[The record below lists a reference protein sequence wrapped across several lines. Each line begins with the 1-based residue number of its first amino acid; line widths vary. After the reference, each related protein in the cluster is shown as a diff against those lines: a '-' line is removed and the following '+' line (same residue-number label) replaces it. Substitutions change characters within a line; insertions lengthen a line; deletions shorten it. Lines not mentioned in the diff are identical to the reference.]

1 MGEQIDLKVG
11 IYRMGLDYQVYRTT
25 SQIPSEC
32 NSILF
37 RNQGTSIAVIDNMVI
52 LQPGQTFDIQGNAGE
67 LLIRSFQVY
76 FTNTGGQTNELLV
89 AFKVFL
95 DLK

>member
-11 IYRMGLDYQVYRTT
+11 IYKMGLDYQVYRTT

-37 RNQGTSIAVIDNMVI
+37 RNQGTSIVTIDNMVI
-52 LQPGQTFDIQGNAGE
+52 LQPGQNFEISGNAGE
-67 LLIRSFQVY
+67 LLIHDFQVY
-76 FTNTGGQTNELLV
+76 FTNTGVQINELLV
-89 AFKVFL
+89 AFKVFI
-95 DLK
+95 